1 MYYPQNRDAEHRESE
16 RRLAEYDRRAE
27 YIERF
32 ADLSQILI
40 KTPLAESDKTNNEDN
55 K

>member
-27 YIERF
+27 DIERF

-40 KTPLAESDKTNNEDN
+40 KTPLAESDKINNDDN

>member
-27 YIERF
+27 DIERF
-32 ADLSQILI
+32 ADNSRFLI
-40 KTPLAESDKTNNEDN
+40 AAPIATDMEDDNEA
-55 K
+55 

>member
-16 RRLAEYDRRAE
+16 QRIAEHYRRAE
-27 YIERF
+27 EIERF

-40 KTPLAESDKTNNEDN
+40 KTPLAESDKINNEDN